1 MERRFPENL
10 WGANPAENYFRRKV
24 ILAIRPVQAFLRIF
38 VDTGYEL
45 FVNGRLVA
53 AVDEW
58 ANTRDYAVAVFLR
71 KGDNGIAVR
80 AMNHSGHRGF
90 ALELVCDGNS
100 VLRTDDT
107 WKTFPE
113 ERWGWMLPDY
123 DDAAWS
129 PPQMLD
135 LRCAG
140 FPQWSTLPGSEPNR
154 IIPVLE
160 GSPFFTGNIPKGI
173 DSPFYAATAATWT
186 PAPEVVAV
194 AGEAYHQFTAATP
207 SAVAYP
213 VEVKLHAV
221 NSGCS
226 TEPIPQGFRVKAPT
240 RYEGAA
246 IMVDFG
252 EEVCG
257 HCRLRLRSEQPFSLR
272 LHYGE
277 TLDEAAAEPSRD
289 ALLHRMLTEE
299 FRIAAGTQEFESRM
313 RVGLRYV
320 RVECYD
326 GAAPVEISGFSL
338 RNIYYPVANRGY
350 FHSSDEK
357 LNRLWAASRKT
368 VHLCMQEYYVDAI
381 KRDRF
386 CWVGDTRL
394 EALFNYAL
402 FADTAL
408 FEYCWDRIGA
418 MQYPDGAI
426 PSAYGEGLSQ
436 LWDYTADYLIAFAEY
451 YRHTGKAEFL
461 IKHREPI
468 FRAMDY
474 LLTYGHA
481 DGLPVLPPNPL
492 GKRWMVTLN
501 NNSGTD
507 AYVGLLFEQSL
518 SSAAL
523 TARLTGDAERETRYR
538 DRLTQVAPLL
548 QKLVAD
554 QPLET
559 TAANQPHVIIQ
570 YEIARRYF
578 ADGQAQAGLD
588 FLRRRYGALLDNR
601 SDTLAEGFYD
611 GMPTP
616 IDETH
621 PQTPPTFISYCHGW
635 TAAAAALLPFGVAGI
650 QPTAPGFSRVLI
662 APSPCGLSEFT
673 AVVPTPYGEIALHYT
688 DEEITCFIP
697 VGIHA
702 ELRSPY
708 PVDDHA
714 LPQSADG
721 ENDIL
726 PGCQI
731 VKRSRKSRRNNH
743 ETTVTVGRFHSAG
756 LSRRS
761 GAAIGERV

>member
-1 MERRFPENL
+1 MDRWFPKNL
-10 WGANPAENYFRRKV
+10 WGENPAENYFRHKV
-24 ILAIRPVQAFLRIF
+24 MLRMCPAQAFLRIY

-71 KGDNGIAVR
+71 KGDNCIAVR

-100 VLRTDDT
+100 VLRTDGN

-123 DDAAWS
+123 DDSTWQ
-129 PPQMLD
+129 PPQILD

-140 FPQWSTLPGSEPNR
+140 FPQWSTLPGSEPDR
-154 IIPVLE
+154 IIPALE

-173 DSPFYAATAATWT
+173 ASPFYSAAATTWT

-194 AGEAYHQFTAATP
+194 AGKAYLQFTDATP
-207 SAVAYP
+207 SVVAYP

-226 TEPIPQGFRVKAPT
+226 IEPIPHGFRVSAPT

-257 HCRLRLRSEQPFSLR
+257 YFRLRLRSEQPFSLR

-277 TLDEAAAEPSRD
+277 TLDEAASEPSRD
-289 ALLHRMLTEE
+289 VLQHRMLTEK

-313 RVGLRYV
+313 RVGLRYI

-326 GAAPVEISGFSL
+326 GAAPVEITAWSL
-338 RNIYYPVANRGY
+338 RGVYYPVAGRGY
-350 FHSSDEK
+350 FHSSDEQ
-357 LNRLWAASRKT
+357 LNRLWEASRKT

-394 EALFNYAL
+394 EALFNYYL

-461 IKHREPI
+461 IKHREHI
-468 FRAMDY
+468 YRAMDY
-474 LLTYGHA
+474 LLTYCNA

-492 GKRWMVTLN
+492 GKLWMVTLN
-501 NNSGTD
+501 NSSGID
-507 AYVGLLFEQSL
+507 AYAGILFEQSL
-518 SSAAL
+518 RSVAQA
-523 TARLTGDAERETRYR
+523 ARLAGDAERESRYR
-538 DRLTQVAPLL
+538 NLLAQVAPLI

-559 TAANQPHVIIQ
+559 TAANQSHVIIQ

-578 ADGQAQAGLD
+578 ADGQAQTGLD
-588 FLRRRYGALLDNR
+588 FLRRRYGMLLDNR

-611 GMPTP
+611 GIQTP

-621 PQTPPTFISYCHGW
+621 PQESPTFISYCHGW
-635 TAAAAALLPFGVAGI
+635 TAAAAALLASGVAGI
-650 QPTAPGFSRVLI
+650 IPLEPGFARVRI
-662 APSPCGLSEFT
+662 VPQPCDLTEFT
-673 AVVPTPYGEIALHYT
+673 AVVPTPCGEIALHYT
-688 DEEITCFIP
+688 ETEIDIFIP
-697 VGIHA
+697 VGITA
-702 ELRSPY
+702 ELCPPY
-708 PVDDHA
+708 PVDDCV
-714 LPQSADG
+714 LPRSAGG

-726 PGCQI
+726 PSGTRICFKRRFSLPKHQQDFRHRCDRLCQEHI
-731 VKRSRKSRRNNH
+731 
-743 ETTVTVGRFHSAG
+743 
-756 LSRRS
+756 
-761 GAAIGERV
+761 